1 MADFIVNK
9 IKNAKTMKTVI
20 IWFNIGMEINSRLV
34 NKNIYLN

>member
-9 IKNAKTMKTVI
+9 IKNAETMKAVI

-34 NKNIYLN
+34 NNDNYLN